1 MDQDLDF
8 PLLKNGLDF
17 IHSAISS
24 LAGNPRESNVKYAI
38 LHLCS
43 GFELLFKER
52 LRREHWILLF
62 DKIDN
67 ADKQNYDAGNF
78 TSANYDSCI
87 SRLEKICS
95 IRFKEKNKVYFKKL
109 RDKRNKIE
117 HFGLVESKDAAILDV
132 IEGLGIITNFI
143 REELGEDNFN
153 LDERHLLRKIKQKLG
168 SLEAYVIERMR
179 IIKPDIDANADNI
192 IQCPV
197 CMQQALFVHGS
208 SLDCWFCHSSPDPL
222 ASGGYIENMNAAFW
236 AVAQGERIVPYIREI
251 LSRHAN
257 AKPTI
262 PAFPSNTIWALS
274 QIGGEEA
281 LKVLSDNQKIYKHD
295 WIEYG
300 IAAISLRSEH
310 GSNSFA
316 VMISERRLM
325 SEPSRESA
333 TLRGLSEGEKIQV
346 LRKSIINSSEMGG
359 RGGPAVFDE
368 IVHISSGDVGFVLR
382 AGDNLPPFI

>member
-1 MDQDLDF
+1 MGQDLDF

-78 TSANYDSCI
+78 SSVNFVSCI
-87 SRLEKICS
+87 TRLEKICNV
-95 IRFKEKNKVYFKKL
+95 RFEQRKKDYFKRI
-109 RDKRNKIE
+109 RDKRNKYE
-117 HFGLVESKDAAILDV
+117 HFGIVESKEASILDT
-132 IEGLGIITNFI
+132 IEGLGIIANFI
-143 REELGEDNFN
+143 KEELGEENFN
-153 LDERHLLRKIKQKLG
+153 ADERQLLRKIKQKLG
-168 SLEAYVIERMR
+168 SLEAYVNERMR
-179 IIKPDIDANADNI
+179 IIKPDIDANPDYI

-197 CMQQALFVHGS
+197 CMQKALFVQGS

-236 AVAQGERIVPYIREI
+236 AVAQGETIVSYLREL

-262 PAFPSNTIWALS
+262 PAFPSNAIWALS
-274 QIGGEEA
+274 QIGGKEA
-281 LKVLSDNQKIYKHD
+281 LKVLSDNKEIYKHD

-300 IAAISLRSEH
+300 IKAISLRSE
-310 GSNSFA
+310 NSSKNFA
-316 VMISERRLM
+316 VIISERSLM

-333 TLRGLSEGEKIQV
+333 TIRALPEGEQIQV
-346 LRKSIINSSEMGG
+346 LTKRIINHSETGG

-368 IVHISSGDVGFVLR
+368 IKQIASGDIGFVLR

>member
-78 TSANYDSCI
+78 TSANFDSCI

-117 HFGLVESKDAAILDV
+117 HFGLAESKDAAILDV
-132 IEGLGIITNFI
+132 IEGLFYCCRELRTYQMTFI
-143 REELGEDNFN
+143 E
-153 LDERHLLRKIKQKLG
+153 KQG
-168 SLEAYVIERMR
+168 
-179 IIKPDIDANADNI
+179 AN
-192 IQCPV
+192 
-197 CMQQALFVHGS
+197 
-208 SLDCWFCHSSPDPL
+208 
-222 ASGGYIENMNAAFW
+222 Y
-236 AVAQGERIVPYIREI
+236 
-251 LSRHAN
+251 
-257 AKPTI
+257 
-262 PAFPSNTIWALS
+262 
-274 QIGGEEA
+274 
-281 LKVLSDNQKIYKHD
+281 
-295 WIEYG
+295 
-300 IAAISLRSEH
+300 
-310 GSNSFA
+310 
-316 VMISERRLM
+316 
-325 SEPSRESA
+325 
-333 TLRGLSEGEKIQV
+333 
-346 LRKSIINSSEMGG
+346 
-359 RGGPAVFDE
+359 
-368 IVHISSGDVGFVLR
+368 
-382 AGDNLPPFI
+382 